1 MKLVHI
7 SDLHLGYKQYQ
18 RQTASGLNQ
27 READIARTFRKAIDK
42 IIEIRPD
49 VILVAG
55 DVFHAVRPTNPAILH
70 AWIEFSRLRAMLPDA
85 NIVMIAGNHDSP
97 RTRETGSILR
107 LFGSLDIQVVE
118 GDSRSVRFPERKLN
132 VLAVPEGSRGLAR
145 FEPDPASEYNVLLI
159 HDEVEGLMSRFGSL
173 AERAGG
179 TLTMK
184 EMRPDR
190 WNYVALGHY
199 HVYRQVAPNAYYSG
213 SIDYAST
220 SIWAE
225 VDEQK
230 DRRVPGKGFI
240 EHDLATGA
248 HEFHAITGLRDV
260 VDLPE
265 IDAKDLT
272 AAELSE
278 KISETVETHEGGIDD
293 KIVRLIVRDVP
304 RHILR
309 DLDHRKIREFK
320 RRAMNFLLDAR
331 KPAPLRIENA
341 SGAPGRRASL
351 TETVRVMLE
360 TRPVTPGIDRKSLV
374 DLGLRYLD
382 EAERLAP
389 AITGDEP

>member
-145 FEPDPASEYNVLLI
+145 FEPDPTSEYNVLLI

-230 DRRVPGKGFI
+230 NRRVPGKGFI

-248 HEFHAITGLRDV
+248 HQFHAITGLRDV

-265 IDAKDLT
+265 IEAKDLT

-278 KISETVETHEGGIDD
+278 KISETVETYEGGIDD
-293 KIVRLIVRDVP
+293 RIVRLIVRDVP

-309 DLDHRKIREFK
+309 DIDHRKIREFK

-331 KPAPLRIENA
+331 KPAPLRIESA

>member
-145 FEPDPASEYNVLLI
+145 FEPDPTSEYNVLLI

>member
-132 VLAVPEGSRGLAR
+132 VLAVPEGSRGSAR
-145 FEPDPASEYNVLLI
+145 FEPDPACEYNVLLI

>member
-18 RQTASGLNQ
+18 RQTATGLNQ
-27 READIARTFRKAIDK
+27 READIAKAFRTAVDK

-70 AWIEFSRLRAMLPDA
+70 AWLQFSRLRQTLPDTD
-85 NIVMIAGNHDSP
+85 IVMIAGNHDSP

-118 GDSRSVRFPERKLN
+118 GDSKNIRFPERKLN
-132 VLAVPEGSRGLAR
+132 VLAVPEGAR
-145 FEPDPASEYNVLLI
+145 ATTRFDPDPGSEYNVLLL
-159 HDEVEGLMSRFGSL
+159 HDEVEGLMTRFGSL

-190 WNYVALGHY
+190 WDYVALGHY
-199 HVYRQVAPNAYYSG
+199 HVHRQVAPNAWYSG

-225 VDEQK
+225 VDEES
-230 DRRVPGKGFI
+230 RRGVRGKGFV
-240 EHDLATGA
+240 EHNLATGQHVF
-248 HEFHAITGLRDV
+248 HEIVGRRVV

-265 IDAKDLT
+265 IDGKDLT
-272 AAELSE
+272 SAELSE
-278 KISETVETHEGGIDD
+278 RISEVVESYQGGIDD

-331 KPAPLRIENA
+331 KPAPLRIESA

-389 AITGDEP
+389 ALTGDEP